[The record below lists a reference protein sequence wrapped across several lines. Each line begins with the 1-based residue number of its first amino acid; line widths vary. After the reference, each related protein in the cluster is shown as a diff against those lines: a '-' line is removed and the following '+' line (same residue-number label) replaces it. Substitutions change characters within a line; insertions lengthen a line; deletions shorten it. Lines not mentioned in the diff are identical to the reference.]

1 MKFDYEDIN
10 LVPKLCIVNSRSECD
25 TSIQFGKHKFK
36 IPVVPANME
45 CVLNDDIAIKLAK
58 NGYFYIM
65 HRFEVDIIEF
75 IQKMDKLELT
85 TSISVGVNDDSYK
98 LIEDICKNNLYVD
111 YVTIDIAHGHSIKV
125 EKMIKFIKNLLPDTF
140 VIAGNVST
148 PEAVLDLQDWGA
160 DSIKVGIGPG
170 SACTTYPTT
179 GFGSRNCQAST
190 VYQCSLVATVPII
203 ADGGIKVPGD
213 ITKSLVLGSTM
224 VMVGVMLSGFTDSPG
239 NVAECDGKKYKEF
252 WGSAS
257 IFQSGKTN
265 RIEGKKNYIPF
276 KDKSI
281 LEEMVYLEECLQSSI
296 SYAGGTNL
304 ESFNNTKWIYE

>member
-148 PEAVLDLQDWGA
+148 PEGVSDLESWGA
-160 DSIKVGIGPG
+160 DATKVGIGPG
-170 SACTTYPTT
+170 CFIPPSEVKTSE
-179 GFGSRNCQAST
+179 G
-190 VYQCSLVATVPII
+190 L
-203 ADGGIKVPGD
+203 
-213 ITKSLVLGSTM
+213 KSLQDILIGDYVITHNNRYKKVLDKHSYYGEQE
-224 VMVGVMLSGFTDSPG
+224 LLKINNLPPCTDSH
-239 NVAECDGKKYKEF
+239 EF
-252 WGSAS
+252 YV
-257 IFQSGKTN
+257 
-265 RIEGKKNYIPF
+265 IERSKSDLVNENNLTEFAFWIKAKDLDKNKHLLI
-276 KDKSI
+276 KC
-281 LEEMVYLEECLQSSI
+281 E
-296 SYAGGTNL
+296 
-304 ESFNNTKWIYE
+304 